1 MQLEQ
6 DHPIQV
12 VVRRTGLSPHVI
24 RVWEKRYGAVIPM
37 RTATN
42 RRRYSD
48 ADIER
53 LLLLRRATRAGR
65 SIGQIAN
72 LPTAQLLDL
81 VTEDEALAPPTAPAP
96 TAAAAPPLPPVN
108 GQAAVQPHLTA
119 CLTAV
124 EHLNASALEMALLRA
139 HTALSQPI
147 LLEQL
152 IAPFLQEIGHLWHT
166 GALRIMHEHFA
177 SAITRSF
184 LGHLTRSFDVPPTAP
199 TLIAT
204 TPAGQTHEIGAL
216 LVATTAAAEGW
227 DVAYLGPNLP
237 AEEIAAAV
245 QQRQARAVALSLVHP
260 MDDPRVTDEVVQLR
274 QYLAQDTRL
283 FIGGRAAPAYAAGL
297 TMAGIHTLPTL
308 SALRTELEALR
319 AGQTL

>member
-1 MQLEQ
+1 MQSEQ

-24 RVWEKRYGAVIPM
+24 RVWEKRYGAVVPT

-65 SIGQIAN
+65 SIGQIAH
-72 LPTAQLLDL
+72 LPTAQLLEL
-81 VTEDEALAPPTAPAP
+81 ITEDETLASPAVP
-96 TAAAAPPLPPVN
+96 AQPAAAPSLPRAN
-108 GQAAVQPHLTA
+108 GQVAVQPHLTA
-119 CLTAV
+119 CLSAV
-124 EHLNASALEMALLRA
+124 EQLTANALEVALLRA

-152 IAPFLQEIGHLWHT
+152 IAPFLEEIGRLWHT

-184 LGHLTRSFDVPPTAP
+184 LGHLTRSFDVPQTAP

-204 TPAGQTHEIGAL
+204 TPAGQVHEIGAL
-216 LVATTAAAEGW
+216 LAATTAAAAGW

-237 AEEIAAAV
+237 AEEIAAAA

-260 MDDPRVTDEVVQLR
+260 MDDPRVADEVIQLR
-274 QYLAQDTRL
+274 HYLPRDTVL
-283 FIGGRAAPAYAAGL
+283 FIGGRAVPAYASRL
-297 TMAGIHTLPTL
+297 NIAGIQTLDAL
-308 SALRTELEALR
+308 SALRTQLETLR
-319 AGQTL
+319 AGIPL